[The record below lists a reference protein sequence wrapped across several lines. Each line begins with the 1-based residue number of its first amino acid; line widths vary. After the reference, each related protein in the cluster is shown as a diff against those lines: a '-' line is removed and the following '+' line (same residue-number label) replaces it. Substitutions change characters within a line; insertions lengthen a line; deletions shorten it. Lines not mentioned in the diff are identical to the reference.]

1 MAPRQRPDQQ
11 EYDLEQLSRVRKA
24 IGERTALSFSTKPH
38 FSTTVLVDATAMVEL
53 RGQLKADGVSPLP
66 TYNDI
71 LIKVCAD
78 VLGRHRRLN
87 AWLDEEGLK
96 VLRHINVAFATAT
109 PQGVLLPVVLDAD
122 RKSLVEVAKETREM
136 VELARAGR
144 LRASLQM
151 GGGFLL
157 SNIGPGRV
165 EWFTAIISPPMV
177 AVLSI
182 GSMAQRPVVIEGR
195 IEARQTFYATL
206 TVDHQAIDGADS
218 AAFLQDFV
226 QVVEGR
232 EELRS
237 ACGLPL

>member
-1 MAPRQRPDQQ
+1 MARRPRPDQQ

-53 RGQLKADGVSPLP
+53 RGKLKAEGLSPLP

-96 VLRHINVAFATAT
+96 ILRHINVAFATAT
-109 PQGVLLPVVLDAD
+109 EQGVLLPVVLDAD
-122 RKSLVEVAKETREM
+122 KKSLQEVAAETREM
-136 VELARAGR
+136 VEMARAGR

-177 AVLSI
+177 AVLSV
-182 GSMAQRPVVIEGR
+182 GSMAQRPMVVENNIV
-195 IEARQTFYATL
+195 ARQSFYATL

-218 AAFLQDFV
+218 ATFLEDFV
-226 QVVEGR
+226 RVVESG
-232 EELRS
+232 ELLAA
-237 ACGLPL
+237 ACGLAQ